1 LYIFSLLV
9 NIIKPLLYIEKNAKT
24 RTMDKNDFI
33 NFLNTFSVL
42 PGTEGILILSPRGE
56 VIYSHFNSISEGS
69 NPTEKISTAL
79 NNFKERMGKI
89 DIGQFE
95 NMLIQGEKE
104 KLVLYQGSYKNFA
117 VVVKGNEQLDI
128 REVKKTIGAFL
139 ADLEPGTRIQ

>member
-1 LYIFSLLV
+1 
-9 NIIKPLLYIEKNAKT
+9 
-24 RTMDKNDFI
+24 MDKNDFI

-56 VIYSHFNSISEGS
+56 VIYSHFNSIPEGS
-69 NPTEKISTAL
+69 NPTQKISAAL

-117 VVVKGNEQLDI
+117 VVVKGNEQLDV

>member
-1 LYIFSLLV
+1 
-9 NIIKPLLYIEKNAKT
+9 
-24 RTMDKNDFI
+24 
-33 NFLNTFSVL
+33 
-42 PGTEGILILSPRGE
+42 
-56 VIYSHFNSISEGS
+56 
-69 NPTEKISTAL
+69 
-79 NNFKERMGKI
+79 MGKI